1 MRNTSEKTAIKLHIF
16 DMDGTLLDSMRMW
29 DNISSDYLRTKGIEP
44 PENLASILDPM
55 TFPEV
60 CSYLAVNWN
69 LGSPET
75 VSREIARF
83 LDHQYE
89 EVLQLFPDAMDIIR
103 EAEKDKCFRVILSN
117 SSSHQVVAAM
127 GRLGILDYIDEIFTS
142 ETLGMRKDS
151 PDIFRRVCRHM
162 GAKPEETLVHDDSE
176 YALKAA
182 AEAVCMV
189 KKYDRY
195 R

>member
-89 EVLQLFPDAMDIIR
+89 EVLFPTPW
-103 EAEKDKCFRVILSN
+103 ILS
-117 SSSHQVVAAM
+117 
-127 GRLGILDYIDEIFTS
+127 GRLKKISVSASSFPT
-142 ETLGMRKDS
+142 
-151 PDIFRRVCRHM
+151 
-162 GAKPEETLVHDDSE
+162 A
-176 YALKAA
+176 ALT
-182 AEAVCMV
+182 
-189 KKYDRY
+189 RW
-195 R
+195 